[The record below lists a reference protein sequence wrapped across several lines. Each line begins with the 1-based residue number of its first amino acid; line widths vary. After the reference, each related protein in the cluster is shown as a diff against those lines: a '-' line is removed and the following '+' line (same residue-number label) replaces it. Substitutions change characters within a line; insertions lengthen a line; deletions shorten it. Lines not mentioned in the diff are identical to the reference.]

1 MADQEDDEAELGG
14 ELIEL
19 TAPTVEEAIKLV
31 LDHWVKIFND
41 YEDTI
46 YWFDPKINFE
56 TGLERSLCIQFD
68 SNADEE
74 GLFFNISPIGDFNP
88 RSDEIE
94 EKEAIFIEKGLEGR
108 RESLRE
114 IPRSFM
120 DRILNRPKKYYPY
133 SVGVC
138 TKSFKFGHVD
148 VAEITTDV
156 TKVVKAMAEVFPE
169 YLGNDKIKLVSVDAS
184 RVDANFPD
192 SALPLLKNIDVTIV
206 KS

>member
-1 MADQEDDEAELGG
+1 MGDLEDDEAELGG

-19 TAPTVEEAIKLV
+19 TAPNVEEAIKLV

-46 YWFDPKINFE
+46 FWFDPKINFE

-120 DRILNRPKKYYPY
+120 DRILNRPKKCYPY

-156 TKVVKAMAEVFPE
+156 MKLVKAMVEVFPE
-169 YLGNDKIKLVSVDAS
+169 YLGDDQIKLVSVDAS
-184 RVDANFPD
+184 DVDPD
-192 SALPLLKNIDVTIV
+192 F
-206 KS
+206 